1 MSTVSQLL
9 RQHLSR
15 LPRAEY
21 EVAQAL
27 LENYPAAGLDTVASL
42 ANQAS
47 VSAPTVLR
55 LTERIGFGSFAD
67 FREALLNELHQRA
80 LAPVAQYPDYIADED
95 PLVRAPAIF
104 HRGIDET
111 FEGMG
116 HADFAAAVSLL
127 SSPKNRIFATGG
139 RFTSVLARNLIQ
151 QLEVVRPDTHFLA
164 VEDRTSML
172 TDFGPK
178 DVLFMVDLRRYQP
191 STVTFGEQAAG
202 LGTKIILLTDRWLSP
217 LAEHADTVLTCS
229 LDAPHPLDSMVP
241 ALAVIETLL
250 AGVVDEL
257 GDTPIERMKRYDDA
271 WASRGFSNNYWERFS
286 EESEESASKDQESGT

>member
-15 LPRAEY
+15 LPRAECD
-21 EVAQAL
+21 VAQVL

-42 ANQAS
+42 AQQAS

-67 FREALLNELHQRA
+67 FRDALRTELHQRA
-80 LAPVAQYPDYIADED
+80 LAPIAQYPEYTADED
-95 PLVRAPAIF
+95 PLLRAPAIF
-104 HRGIDET
+104 RRAVDET
-111 FEGMG
+111 FEAMN

-127 SSPKNRIFATGG
+127 ASPRNRIFATGG
-139 RFTSVLARNLIQ
+139 RFSSVLARNLIQ

-172 TDFGPK
+172 TDLGSS
-178 DVLFMVDLRRYQP
+178 DVLFIIDLRRYQP
-191 STVTFGEQAAG
+191 STVTFGERAAH
-202 LGTKIILLTDRWLSP
+202 LGSKIVLLTDRWLSP

-257 GDTPIERMKRYDDA
+257 GDTPIDRMKRYDDA

-286 EESEESASKDQESGT
+286 EDADEPDTHDQENYS

>member
-15 LPRAEY
+15 LPRAEA
-21 EVAQAL
+21 EVAHVL

-42 ANQAS
+42 AGQAS

-55 LTERIGFGSFAD
+55 LTERIGFGSFAE
-67 FREALLNELHQRA
+67 FREALLTELHQRA
-80 LAPVAQYPDYIADED
+80 LAPIAQYPEHIADED
-95 PLVRAPAIF
+95 PLLRAPAIF
-104 HRGIDET
+104 RRGIDET
-111 FEGMG
+111 FDTMG
-116 HADFAAAVSLL
+116 HAEFATAVALL
-127 SSPKNRIFATGG
+127 ASPRNRIFATGG

-151 QLEVVRPDTHFLA
+151 QLEVVRPDTHFLS

-172 TDFGPK
+172 TDFGPR
-178 DVLFMVDLRRYQP
+178 DVLFVVDLRRYQP
-191 STVTFGEQAAG
+191 STVTFGQQAAR
-202 LGTKIILLTDRWLSP
+202 LGTKVVLLTDRWLSP

-257 GDTPIERMKRYDDA
+257 GDAPIERMKRYDDA

-286 EESEESASKDQESGT
+286 EDAEDSDSPDQESGT